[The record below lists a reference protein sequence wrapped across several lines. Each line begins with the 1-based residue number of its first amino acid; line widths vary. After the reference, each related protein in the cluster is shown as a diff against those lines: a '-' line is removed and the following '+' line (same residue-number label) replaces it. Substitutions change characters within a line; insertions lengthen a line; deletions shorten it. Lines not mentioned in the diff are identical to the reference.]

1 LKVYGKDK
9 GCFHNGSYIISWC
22 VGHLVSLADA
32 SSYGEQYK
40 KWDNVPVIPSDWNYV
55 VKENTKEQF
64 NILKKFMNADY
75 VHEVVCATDAGRE
88 GELIFWHTY
97 KMAECEKPVKR
108 LWISSLE
115 DSAIRNG
122 FANLRSSK
130 EFDNLYKSAL
140 CRERADWLVG
150 INATRFFTTLY
161 KSDKPL
167 SIGRVQT
174 PTLAMLV
181 QRDNDIKNFI
191 KEKYYTVEINCG
203 EYSAFSE
210 KFTDFEQADKLQK
223 LCKIAKAKVVD
234 ISTEEKKIN
243 TPKLYDLTT
252 LQRDANR
259 IYGFTAQQTLDTVQ
273 RLYDSR
279 LSTYPRTD
287 SQYLTEDMEETAR
300 TVIKAIISKTKFAEH
315 TQYTAENANLKS
327 VMNNKMVSDH
337 HAIIPT
343 INIATTEFFNLT
355 DMDRKILY
363 LISARLLS
371 ATAEQHI
378 YENTTVTLDC
388 NRYKFTARGKTV
400 IRKGY
405 KQISDNFFNCVRIKQ
420 DAEDKTLPKIQLDN
434 EYNVTSKTVEHYT
447 QPPKPFT
454 EDTLLSAMERAGNED
469 YSTDDVEH
477 KGLGTPATRAN
488 IIETIISRGYAQR
501 NEKQLIPTDIGKK
514 LIECVPEKL
523 KSAKLTAMAKQQNNT
538 NKYHN

>member
-1 LKVYGKDK
+1 
-9 GCFHNGSYIISWC
+9 
-22 VGHLVSLADA
+22 
-32 SSYGEQYK
+32 
-40 KWDNVPVIPSDWNYV
+40 
-55 VKENTKEQF
+55 
-64 NILKKFMNADY
+64 
-75 VHEVVCATDAGRE
+75 
-88 GELIFWHTY
+88 
-97 KMAECEKPVKR
+97 
-108 LWISSLE
+108 
-115 DSAIRNG
+115 
-122 FANLRSSK
+122 
-130 EFDNLYKSAL
+130 
-140 CRERADWLVG
+140 
-150 INATRFFTTLY
+150 
-161 KSDKPL
+161 
-167 SIGRVQT
+167 VQT

-203 EYSAFSE
+203 EYTAFSE
-210 KFTDFEQADKLQK
+210 KFTDFGQADKLQK

-243 TPKLYDLTT
+243 PPRLYDLTT

-273 RLYDSR
+273 RLYDNR

-287 SQYLTEDMEETAR
+287 SQYLTKDMEETAR
-300 TVIKAIISKTKFAEH
+300 MVISAIMNKTQFAEH
-315 TQYTAENANLKS
+315 TQYTVKNANIQS
-327 VMNNKMVSDH
+327 VINNKKVSDH

-343 INIATTEFFNLT
+343 INIETTDFCNLT

-378 YENTTVTLDC
+378 YENTMVTLDC
-388 NRYKFTARGKTV
+388 NGYKFTAKGKAV

-405 KQISDNFFNCVRIKQ
+405 KQILDNFFNCVRIKQ
-420 DAEDKTLPKIQLDN
+420 DAEDKTLPNIQFDN

-454 EDTLLSAMERAGNED
+454 EDTLLSVMERAGNED
-469 YSTDDVEH
+469 YTTDDVER
-477 KGLGTPATRAN
+477 KGLGTPATRAS

-501 NEKQLIPTDIGKK
+501 NKKQLVPTDMGKK

-523 KSAKLTAMAKQQNNT
+523 KSAKLTAEWENRLTLIAKGESNSLDFMRDIVDFVNQFIDNNKNINVNVSLFSSKEVIGKCPRCGAEVYEGT
-538 NKYHN
+538 SNFYCSEDGCSFVLWKKNKFFESKKKEITKAVAKSLLSTGRVHCKDLYSPTKDKNYEADIVLDDTGEYINFKLVF